1 MKETPMAEL
10 LRLVAFDRED
20 LEIISANLQD
30 SLVRVSDIAFVPRS
44 KRFALLGARFDWV
57 AAASGS
63 WERCRTGLHFECVL
77 KVSCSGFTQRDRTLI
92 LNLLSI
98 GFKETAAPAGE
109 VELIFSAGCALR
121 LQVECLEARLR
132 DLDVRWKAKALPGHP
147 CGDWPD
153 DEVK

>member
-1 MKETPMAEL
+1 MKERSMPEL
-10 LRLVAFDRED
+10 LRLVAFDRDD

-30 SLVRVSDIAFVPRS
+30 ALVRVGDMAFLPRS
-44 KRFALLGARFDWV
+44 KQFAFLGARFDWV
-57 AAASGS
+57 AAASGR
-63 WERCRTGLHFECVL
+63 WERCRTGLHFERVL

-132 DLDVRWKAKALPGHP
+132 DLDVRWKARALPGHP
-147 CGDWPD
+147 CEDMPE
-153 DEVK
+153 DEAE